1 MFIDRVTESLSHCD
15 GQGWIIK
22 TNQAEFFFVPVKAGE
37 GQGTRIVVDQES
49 GGGEGGGGEARKLL
63 VSCSFNCLDW
73 TCGQPSG

>member
-1 MFIDRVTESLSHCD
+1 MSVSHCD

-49 GGGEGGGGEARKLL
+49 GGGRGGRRGGQKIA
-63 VSCSFNCLDW
+63 SFMLI
-73 TCGQPSG
+73 

>member
-1 MFIDRVTESLSHCD
+1 MSVSHCD

-49 GGGEGGGGEARKLL
+49 AGGAAGGRRGGQKIA
-63 VSCSFNCLDW
+63 SFMLI
-73 TCGQPSG
+73 